1 MLDVGNGLPHNI
13 ISLNQNQNYI
23 MNIETI
29 LNKKGTIVTVTA
41 QKEVKMKKGFPP
53 VTKVSVFQARLG
65 VNYDNMV
72 SVKEKRKTGELPET
86 NQGLP
91 WGNWKVFPYVIEHNG
106 KDYIR
111 FSKVNSRFK
120 NVTRFFR
127 NGIGI
132 SEDTVYSECL
142 ASEKPKDTELDV
154 FNIPADNIIDI
165 KG

>member
-1 MLDVGNGLPHNI
+1 MSLHSHKTGNKK
-13 ISLNQNQNYI
+13 
-23 MNIETI
+23 MNIDTI
-29 LNKKGTIVTVTA
+29 LNKKGTIVTVTSEK
-41 QKEVKMKKGFPP
+41 QVKMKKGMAP
-53 VTKVSVFQARLG
+53 VTKISVFQARLG

-72 SVKEKRKTGELPET
+72 SVKEKRETGELPET

-106 KDYIR
+106 KEYVR
-111 FSKVNSRFK
+111 FSKVNSGFK
-120 NVTRFFR
+120 NITKFFR
-127 NGIGI
+127 DGIEI
-132 SEDTVYSECL
+132 SKETVYSECL